1 MKFNVY
7 AMRDLKSG
15 FLTPAVDQNDAMAA
29 RNFASSIQCSEGVL
43 FTHKSDFQLYR
54 IGAYDTDLGVINPED
69 FPVLVADGK
78 DV

>member
-15 FLTPAVDQNDAMAA
+15 FLTPTVDQNDAMAA
-29 RNFASSIQCSEGVL
+29 RNFASSIQRSEGVL

-54 IGAYDTDLGVINPED
+54 IGEFDTDLGVINPED

>member
-1 MKFNVY
+1 MKYSVY

-15 FLTPAVDQNDAMAA
+15 FLTPTVDQNDAMAA
-29 RNFASSIQCSEGVL
+29 RNFASSIQHSEGVL